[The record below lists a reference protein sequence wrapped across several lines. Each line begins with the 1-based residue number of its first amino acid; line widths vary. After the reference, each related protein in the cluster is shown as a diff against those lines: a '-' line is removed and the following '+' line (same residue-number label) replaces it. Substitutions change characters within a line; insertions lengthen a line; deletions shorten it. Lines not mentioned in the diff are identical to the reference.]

1 MLYSIKVC
9 YLSWHD
15 VDGLFGLLLNG
26 LRHGVGE
33 EDGFLVV
40 LARERGLCL
49 TVHILHRKV
58 NKRRRKRLSL
68 FINALKALIKL
79 THKIHCGKE
88 GKKEVGACLK
98 KLVASV

>member
-40 LARERGLCL
+40 LARECGLRL
-49 TVHILHRKV
+49 TVNILHRKV

-68 FINALKALIKL
+68 FINALKALSKL
-79 THKIHCGKE
+79 THKTHCRKE
-88 GKKEVGACLK
+88 GKRRSVRALK
-98 KLVASV
+98 SW